1 MSSTVPAMKGR
12 MGDTDY
18 YLISLKASELV
29 NLVKEPKNMPGW
41 DDEKIEEIYQRKI
54 NYPRVRNQIAPYLAS
69 NKDSRFFGSLIVAAF
84 NFDDTVEFT
93 PLNDITAVNVSKLR
107 PDEKEAGSKIGMLTL
122 HGGIM
127 MAPLDGQHR
136 LKALEFAMLGK
147 DQRGKDIP
155 GINVDPNL
163 ATEDISVIL
172 VPYHPD
178 KARRI
183 FTRVNRYA
191 RRPSASETFVTD
203 DDDLFAVLARRVANH
218 IFGGRLVK
226 YTQPTLTSRDG
237 EFTTLAILH
246 ACCKHIVDCSFPR
259 EMSEEAKRPGF
270 SSDVEE
276 ACEQVVLNL
285 WKRLQSKI
293 DVFRDAT
300 ADRSEQGDD
309 GRRQIRRINLLGKPV
324 PQECLVSAY
333 LALTEGA
340 TKMPWEEACRRLNAV
355 PWEITEESIGDVW
368 QGVLWSG
375 GVDGKIVTK
384 NRIISARLIA
394 YMAGEVLAEESEQQL
409 LEDYRFLFPEAVRAD
424 KALPPPVVID
434 PA

>member
-12 MGDTDY
+12 MGNTEY
-18 YLISLKASELV
+18 YLISLKASELI

-41 DDEKIEEIYQRKI
+41 DDERIEEIYQRKI
-54 NYPRVRNQIAPYLAS
+54 NFGRVRTQIAPYLANS
-69 NKDSRFFGSLIVAAF
+69 DSRFFGSLIVAAF

-93 PLNDITAVNVSKLR
+93 PLTEISAVNTSRLR

-155 GINVDPNL
+155 GINVDPAL

-172 VPYHPD
+172 VPYD
-178 KARRI
+178 AEKARRI

-191 RRPSASETFVTD
+191 RRPSASETYVTD
-203 DDDLFAVLARRVANH
+203 DEDLFAVLARRVANQ
-218 IFGGRLVK
+218 IGGRLVK
-226 YTQPTLTSRDG
+226 YTHPTLTVRDG

-246 ACCKHIVDCSFPR
+246 TCCKHIVEYSFPDS
-259 EMSEEAKRPGF
+259 MKDEAKRPNFGR
-270 SSDVEE
+270 EIE
-276 ACEQVVLNL
+276 QACEDAVLTV
-285 WKRLQSKI
+285 WRRLLSKI
-293 DVFRDAT
+293 SVFAEAT
-300 ADRSEQGDD
+300 EDRSDQGDA
-309 GRRQIRRINLLGKPV
+309 GRVEIRRTNLLGKPV

-340 TKMPWEEACRRLNAV
+340 TKMPWKDACERLNAL
-355 PWEITEESIGDVW
+355 PWAINPENVGGIW
-368 QGVLWSG
+368 QNVLWAG
-375 GVDGKIVTK
+375 GTDGKVITK
-384 NRIISARLIA
+384 NRSIAARLIA
-394 YMAGEVLAEESEQQL
+394 YMAGEDINADFEQKL
-409 LEDYRFLFPEAVRAD
+409 LEDYRALFPETVRSN
-424 KALPPPVVID
+424 KVLPSRVVAGD
-434 PA
+434 

>member
-41 DDEKIEEIYQRKI
+41 DDERIEEIYQRKI

-84 NFDDTVEFT
+84 NFDDRVEFT

-136 LKALEFAMLGK
+136 LKALEFAMQGK

-172 VPYHPD
+172 VPYDPE

-191 RRPSASETFVTD
+191 RRPSSSETYVTD
-203 DDDLFAVLARRVANH
+203 DDDLFAVLARRVAND

-226 YTQPTLTSRDG
+226 YTHPTLTTKDG

-246 ACCKHIVDCSFPR
+246 ACCKHIVDYSFPR
-259 EMSEEAKRPGF
+259 EISEEARRPGF
-270 SSDVEE
+270 SSDIEE
-276 ACEQVVLNL
+276 ACAQAVLNL
-285 WKRLQSKI
+285 WGRLQSKI
-293 DVFRDAT
+293 DVFREAT
-300 ADRSEQGDD
+300 ADRSEDGDV
-309 GRRQIRRINLLGKPV
+309 GRIQIRRTNLLGKPV
-324 PQECLVSAY
+324 PQECLVLAY

-340 TKMPWEEACRRLNAV
+340 TKMPWEKACQRLNAL
-355 PWEITEESIGDVW
+355 PWEITEDNVGYVW
-368 QGVLWSG
+368 QGALWSG
-375 GVDGKIVTK
+375 GVDGKIITK
-384 NRIISARLIA
+384 NRAISAQLIA

-409 LEDYRFLFPEAVRAD
+409 LEDYRSFFPEATRTN
-424 KALPPPVVID
+424 KTLPPVVID
-434 PA
+434 PE

>member
-12 MGDTDY
+12 MGDTSY
-18 YLISLKASELV
+18 YLMSLKASELI

-54 NYPRVRNQIAPYLAS
+54 NYPRVRNQIAPYLAN

-84 NFDDTVEFT
+84 NFDEAVEFT
-93 PLNDITAVNVSKLR
+93 PLNEIGAVNAAKLR

-147 DQRGKDIP
+147 DQSGKDIP
-155 GINVDPNL
+155 GISVDPDL
-163 ATEDISVIL
+163 AREDISVIL
-172 VPYHPD
+172 VPYDAD

-191 RRPSASETFVTD
+191 RRPSASETYVTD
-203 DDDLFAVLARRVANH
+203 DDDLFAVLARRVAND
-218 IFGGRLVK
+218 IGGRLVK
-226 YTQPTLTSRDG
+226 YTHPTLTVRDG

-246 ACCKHIVDCSFPR
+246 ACCRHIVEYTFP
-259 EMSEEAKRPGF
+259 EPMKDKAKRPDF
-270 SSDVEE
+270 SSDIEK
-276 ACEQVVLNL
+276 ACEHAVLTV
-285 WKRLQSKI
+285 WGRLLSKI
-293 DVFRDAT
+293 DVFVEAT
-300 ADRSEQGDD
+300 ADRSEDGDV
-309 GRRQIRRINLLGKPV
+309 GRVEIRRSNLLGKPV
-324 PQECLVSAY
+324 PQECLVWAY

-340 TKMPWEEACRRLNAV
+340 TKMPWEDACRRLNAL
-355 PWEITEESIGDVW
+355 PWEMSAENLGGVW

-375 GVDGKIVTK
+375 GTEGKIITK
-384 NRIISARLIA
+384 NRTISGRLIA
-394 YMAGEVLAEESEQQL
+394 YMAGEALTEDAEQQL
-409 LEDYRFLFPEAVRAD
+409 LKDYQFLFPETVRAD
-424 KALPPPVVID
+424 KTLPSRVALDVS
-434 PA
+434 